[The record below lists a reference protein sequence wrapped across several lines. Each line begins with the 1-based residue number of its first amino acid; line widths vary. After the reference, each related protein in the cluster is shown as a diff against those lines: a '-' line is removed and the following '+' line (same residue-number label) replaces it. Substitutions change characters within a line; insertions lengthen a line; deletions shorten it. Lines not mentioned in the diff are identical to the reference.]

1 MKAAIAAVAVTAI
14 ALAAATD
21 TAHAQTA
28 ISVQVATPHFGFRIG
43 APAPIFSPAPIYVP
57 AVPIYVSP
65 VPIMYAPARLIVSAP
80 VAYPVVY
87 PYDYGPAMKH
97 RKHGFREVRRA
108 FVPAVGYGYGP
119 R

>member
-14 ALAAATD
+14 ALVAATD
-21 TAHAQTA
+21 SAHAQTA

-80 VAYPVVY
+80 VVYPVVY
-87 PYDYGPAMKH
+87 PYHYSPAMKH
-97 RKHGFREVRRA
+97 RKHGYREVRGA
-108 FVPAVGYGYGP
+108 FAPAVGYGYGP